1 LGRAWSWLIL
11 VAVIGGDGRR
21 RPGRERAPA
30 LDGGHELR
38 RGAGREQPAGGDA
51 AWQETALDGYLDSGE
66 PRYLGVVYDA
76 RRDLSNGLADARE
89 LSSDAAAELR
99 QIAVQSSA
107 FAQWT
112 RTADAA
118 IRRRRLSGREDTRAG
133 ELQRNA
139 YVARFLAASNA
150 YEQRLAV
157 NRDDE
162 ERAAPLLP
170 VWPLV
175 GLGGLLAASL
185 PVVELYRRSRR
196 KRRDLF
202 AAAQTRFVEAIQFA
216 GDE

>member
-1 LGRAWSWLIL
+1 
-11 VAVIGGDGRR
+11 
-21 RPGRERAPA
+21 
-30 LDGGHELR
+30 
-38 RGAGREQPAGGDA
+38 
-51 AWQETALDGYLDSGE
+51 
-66 PRYLGVVYDA
+66 
-76 RRDLSNGLADARE
+76 
-89 LSSDAAAELR
+89 
-99 QIAVQSSA
+99 
-107 FAQWT
+107 
-112 RTADAA
+112 
-118 IRRRRLSGREDTRAG
+118 LSGREDTRAG